1 MNPIVSL
8 YRVTKELMDIL
19 EHPIPGGNR
28 DELIIQITHLLE
40 YRDTII
46 EDIKPPYNEEETKL
60 GKEIVRMNTIID
72 SKIEDVKSNI
82 QFDLS
87 KLKKS
92 KQNNTKYLKQ
102 YQSAPVDGI
111 FFDKRK

>member
-1 MNPIVSL
+1 M
-8 YRVTKELMDIL
+8 
-19 EHPIPGGNR
+19 PGKNR
-28 DELIIQITHLLE
+28 DELINQITLLLE
-40 YRDTII
+40 SRDTII
-46 EDIKPPYNEEETKL
+46 QDIKPPYNEKETIL

-72 SKIEDVKSNI
+72 SKLEDVKSNI

-87 KLKKS
+87 KLKKN

-102 YQSAPVDGI
+102 YHSAPVDGI